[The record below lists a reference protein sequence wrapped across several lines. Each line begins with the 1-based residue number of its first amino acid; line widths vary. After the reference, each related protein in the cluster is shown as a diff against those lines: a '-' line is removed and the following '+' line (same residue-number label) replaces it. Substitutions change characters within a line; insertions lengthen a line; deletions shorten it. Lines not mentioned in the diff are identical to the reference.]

1 MTYKYI
7 LLEYE
12 YLTNHNTKLEKI
24 LPYLLEIVGYNL
36 EILCFDFLMGEA
48 LMGLLHI
55 EIQAPL
61 GRLGHCGGFY
71 QFFVR

>member
-1 MTYKYI
+1 MTYKSI

-71 QFFVR
+71 QFFVW